1 VKLVQILSGKR
12 TVMSLAWGNFRFFW
26 EKLLPQWV
34 TSNKRSLNKYSYHGP
49 TINPYEHPSGKIEK
63 RYSGG
68 SSGGSAAA
76 VASGMCQV

>member
-1 VKLVQILSGKR
+1 
-12 TVMSLAWGNFRFFW
+12 VMSLAWGNFRFFW